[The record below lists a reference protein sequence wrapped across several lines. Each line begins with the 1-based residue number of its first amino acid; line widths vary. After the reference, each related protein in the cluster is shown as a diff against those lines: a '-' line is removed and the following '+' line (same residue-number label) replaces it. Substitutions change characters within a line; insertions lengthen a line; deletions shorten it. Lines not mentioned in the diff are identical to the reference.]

1 MSIIEYNGR
10 KIRVDNNGYLS
21 NQEDWDEEI
30 AKALALEEGLAALT
44 SEQMDIIRFMR
55 KYYFANHVFPM
66 LNQVC
71 RLAHQPKQCVSSLF
85 VNPEKAWK
93 IAGLP
98 KQEGVHFV
106 TMDGEHYFM
115 EPYC

>member
-1 MSIIEYNGR
+1 MSAIESSGR
-10 KIRVDNNGYLS
+10 KILVDKDGYLI
-21 NQEDWDEEI
+21 NQDEWDDEI
-30 AKALALEEGLAALT
+30 AKALALQEGFAVLT
-44 SEQMDIIRFMR
+44 PEQMDVVRFMR

-66 LNQVC
+66 LNKVC
-71 RLAHQPKQCVSSLF
+71 SVTHQPKQCVHDLF

-98 KQEGVHFV
+98 KQDGVHFV

-115 EPYC
+115 EPFC